1 MLGAFHNTR
10 LFKEQKNNPA
20 KVFPLT
26 GQVIVLIM
34 PTSSTQ
40 KATVKT

>member
-20 KVFPLT
+20 KVFPFT
-26 GQVIVLIM
+26 GQVIV
-34 PTSSTQ
+34 PTSGTQ